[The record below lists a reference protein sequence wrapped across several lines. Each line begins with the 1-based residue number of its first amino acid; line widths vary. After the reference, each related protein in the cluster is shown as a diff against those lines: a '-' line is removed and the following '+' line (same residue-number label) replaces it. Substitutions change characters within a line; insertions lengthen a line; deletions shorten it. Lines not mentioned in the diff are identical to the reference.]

1 MKAAIAA
8 LFRSTVNALY
18 MASNETIVE
27 RESVFITLLVL
38 WRVYPSDDPN
48 GVLGVRKSDGI
59 TVSLIYHGYQQEND
73 IGLSKHLRSAANAC
87 YGSIFPKGINV
98 TNYNKGLVCLGTSVL
113 RASRRRC
120 DLYKASQKSM
130 SEFLTSYKTYRLSLV
145 SASVVS
151 SAFRPSIAFEYASKL
166 PQSFRS
172 MTLLRTHVKRTL
184 HYCRITMTTLW
195 WYVNLKLIQITSLT
209 VL

>member
-1 MKAAIAA
+1 
-8 LFRSTVNALY
+8 
-18 MASNETIVE
+18 
-27 RESVFITLLVL
+27 
-38 WRVYPSDDPN
+38 
-48 GVLGVRKSDGI
+48 VLGVRKSDGI

-130 SEFLTSYKTYRLSLV
+130 SEFLT
-145 SASVVS
+145 
-151 SAFRPSIAFEYASKL
+151 AFRPSIAFEYASKL

-184 HYCRITMTTLW
+184 HYCRITMTTL
-195 WYVNLKLIQITSLT
+195 
-209 VL
+209 